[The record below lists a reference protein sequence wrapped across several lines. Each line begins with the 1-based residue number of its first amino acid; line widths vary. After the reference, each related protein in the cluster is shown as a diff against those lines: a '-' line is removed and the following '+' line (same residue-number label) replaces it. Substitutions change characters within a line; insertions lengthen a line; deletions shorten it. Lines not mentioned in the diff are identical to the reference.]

1 MRIAQCVCHAGGLRV
16 LLLAHAS
23 TLRLQQR
30 ILRLCALLAQALATR
45 SGVHAST
52 SSLLSTYAAYQLC
65 GPCRQIR
72 DRPARVVQLPRPAPR
87 SRPPRRLKS
96 STLLW
101 LPCPLSQA
109 PMPYGHA
116 LRPPRHHVPRH
127 VRHTVPR
134 LLRHNLAPMPFGFN
148 ATRHKHHVL
157 RLPCHSASGFH
168 AHCGPTR
175 TPAPTPH
182 GSHAIA
188 PLTFMRIAVPSAPSL
203 YAAASGRG
211 VWAGSG
217 DANAGPMFL
226 ASSGLTAASS
236 AGHTADAA
244 YGCMLP
250 PPRPTLPSP
259 PHSFLG
265 ARQRVAAA
273 ARVLAP
279 PRRWGTTSFATAHH
293 VFALPTSET

>member
-1 MRIAQCVCHAGGLRV
+1 
-16 LLLAHAS
+16 
-23 TLRLQQR
+23 
-30 ILRLCALLAQALATR
+30 
-45 SGVHAST
+45 
-52 SSLLSTYAAYQLC
+52 
-65 GPCRQIR
+65 
-72 DRPARVVQLPRPAPR
+72 
-87 SRPPRRLKS
+87 
-96 STLLW
+96 
-101 LPCPLSQA
+101 
-109 PMPYGHA
+109 MPYGLA
-116 LRPPRHHVPRH
+116 LRPPRHHMPRH

-259 PHSFLG
+259 PHILRRTPARRRRRARAGPTKALG
-265 ARQRVAAA
+265 YNKLRHS
-273 ARVLAP
+273 
-279 PRRWGTTSFATAHH
+279 TSRIR
-293 VFALPTSET
+293 SSNKRN